1 MKLNKTYAKK
11 VIVTTLTL
19 ALVLGGGALYGSR
32 QLVHAEPSDASVQSD
47 VPGSDD
53 AKEQSGKTNRLKEW
67 FGKRGEKQKEAGN
80 GDKKQAAPMKG
91 MPIIEEAAAILG
103 MDPEALRTALKD
115 KTLAQ
120 LASEKNI
127 SEADLIAKLE
137 AQRGKKIDEAVAAGK
152 LTAEKAE
159 RIKQNMAGHLKF
171 MVNHKFDGEGK
182 HPMRSAKHRMMPAP
196 DKLAGILGIS
206 EEELKTQLNSGKSL
220 AEIAQSK
227 GMTKEQLVSKIKDGM
242 TPWIEKMVDLKHMK
256 EEKPKK

>member
-1 MKLNKTYAKK
+1 MNKTYAKK

-47 VPGSDD
+47 APGGDD
-53 AKEQSGKTNRLKEW
+53 AKEQSGKSNRLKEW
-67 FGKRGEKQKEAGN
+67 FGKRGDKQEAGKD
-80 GDKKQAAPMKG
+80 GKKQAVPKG
-91 MPIIEEAAAILG
+91 MPIIDEAAAILG
-103 MDPEALRTALKD
+103 MEPEALRTALKD

-120 LASEKNI
+120 IAAEKNI

-137 AQRGKKIDEAVAAGK
+137 AQRGKKIDEAVASGK

-159 RIKQNMAGHLKF
+159 QIKQKMARHLKF

-182 HPMRSAKHRMMPAP
+182 HRVHGAKHRMMPAP

-206 EEELKTQLNSGKSL
+206 EEELKTQLKSGKSL

-227 GMTKEQLVSKIKDGM
+227 GMTKEQLVDKIKDGM
-242 TPWIEKMVDLKHMK
+242 TPWIEKMVDRKHVK
-256 EEKPKK
+256 EEKKQK